1 MIDEQRFIDIRD
13 ILIATRD
20 APRDKALI
28 VRDKLRELLRA
39 LEDMHDFP
47 HSFQTKTEREREQ
60 FYQRQK

>member
-1 MIDEQRFIDIRD
+1 MSERALDLYD
-13 ILIATRD
+13 ILVASRD
-20 APRDKALI
+20 APRDKALV

-39 LEDMHDFP
+39 WEDLHDFP